1 MADKKRTPIAVWI
14 IMILIVGGLLGFGT
28 GSFSGSVQTIG
39 RAGNKDISI
48 VAYQSALNDQLRS
61 LEAQVGQRVTF
72 QEAQSIGVDRAV
84 LSQVVTER
92 TLDNEAAQLGISV
105 GDERVRA
112 EVLRNPAFQSL
123 SGTFERETYRN
134 ALRNAGMTEAQY
146 EASIRDE
153 VARTLLQGAVVGGIA
168 APTAYADTL
177 VAYLGETRDIT
188 IAPVTDAALAAP
200 VPGPTDGDLQ
210 TYYDANPDMFTTP
223 EVRKITY
230 AWLTPDMLA
239 DKITVDDAQVQAL
252 YDDRIATFQQPE
264 RRLVERLVFSD
275 QDAAVAAKARLDN
288 GDLTFDDLVRERGL
302 SLSDIDLGDVA
313 QAELGAAGDLVF
325 AAATGDVVGPRDS
338 DLGPAL
344 FRVNAVLA
352 AENTSFDEAAPDLR
366 IELATT
372 QARRVIS
379 QDAETINDLMAGGA
393 TLEDLVDRTD
403 LQLGKLDWTPEST
416 DGPAAYEAFRA
427 AAAAATTGA
436 YPKLENLDDGGI
448 FAIRLDEIMP
458 PAVQPMDQV
467 RDRLDTAWRAAAAKT
482 AVLSRAEEL
491 AKQISAGTAIDA
503 LGLTPEEQKNLRR
516 GAFVAGTP
524 QDFMTTVFD
533 MTPGD
538 VRALPTDDGALIV
551 RLNDVTAAD
560 MTAEDT
566 TKSLSDISSQVT
578 SGIAQDLFNAYA
590 EAVRARTDV
599 SIDQTAINAVNAQLQ

>member
-188 IAPVTDAALAAP
+188 IAPVTDAALTAP

>member
-188 IAPVTDAALAAP
+188 IAPVTDAALTAP

-448 FAIRLDEIMP
+448 FAIRLDEITP

-491 AKQISAGTAIDA
+491 AKQVSAGTAIDA

-533 MTPGD
+533 MTAGD

>member
-188 IAPVTDAALAAP
+188 IAPVTDAALTAP

-448 FAIRLDEIMP
+448 FAIRLDEITP

-491 AKQISAGTAIDA
+491 AKQVSAGTAIDA